1 MSLYRL
7 WAILRKEFRHIRRD
21 KRTLFLVTLSPSI
34 MLFTFAYLFAFEAE
48 QVKLGV
54 WDLDQSALSREYI
67 GSLTSDGKLVLKAQ
81 PKSYDAIYDSLTR
94 GDISLGVIITPGFEG

>member
-1 MSLYRL
+1 MSLHRL

-48 QVKLGV
+48 HVKIGV
-54 WDLDQSALSREYI
+54 WDSDQTELSRRYI
-67 GSLTSDGKLVLKAQ
+67 ASLTSDGKLMESSH
-81 PKSYDAIYDSLTR
+81 PSSYDSIYDGLMR
-94 GDISLGVIITPGFEG
+94 GDIQIGV